1 MEDNFAR
8 FMALDALDKAESK
21 VDKIDG
27 KGLSSNDFTDK
38 EKEKLSKITNPMIL
52 KGRVDTVEDL
62 PNDAE
67 AGWVF
72 FVGTE
77 SDSEFSEYCF
87 TDNGKWEFIGFNSID
102 LSDCIKK
109 SDIIVL
115 TQSEYDSLT
124 EKTAM
129 YYFIKEE

>member
-1 MEDNFAR
+1 MKDNFAR

-27 KGLSSNDFTDK
+27 KGLSSNDFTNE

-67 AGWVF
+67 AG
-72 FVGTE
+72 
-77 SDSEFSEYCF
+77 
-87 TDNGKWEFIGFNSID
+87 
-102 LSDCIKK
+102 
-109 SDIIVL
+109 
-115 TQSEYDSLT
+115 
-124 EKTAM
+124 
-129 YYFIKEE
+129 